1 MPEKTF
7 GKLLKELREA
17 RGYSMNQLALKAKIN
32 VSHIS
37 RLESEKRS
45 APKFNTIQKIAS
57 VLGNHENLLTAAG
70 YTPDN
75 KIWYKS
81 KNADDLTIR
90 ESYKEIEEQWPEGL
104 EVLLRAH
111 YNLNP
116 DERKR
121 MVRII
126 KAFIEEAEG
135 ETPGGK

>member
-1 MPEKTF
+1 MTGKTF
-7 GKLLKELREA
+7 GELLKELREA
-17 RGYSMNQLALKAKIN
+17 RGYSMNQLALKTRIN

-45 APKFNTIQKIAS
+45 APKLNTIQKLAS
-57 VLGNHENLLTAAG
+57 VLGNHEELLAAAG
-70 YTPDN
+70 YTPSR
-75 KIWYKS
+75 KTWYKY
-81 KNADDLTIR
+81 KNADDLIIR

-121 MVRII
+121 VLRII

-135 ETPGGK
+135 ETPGDK